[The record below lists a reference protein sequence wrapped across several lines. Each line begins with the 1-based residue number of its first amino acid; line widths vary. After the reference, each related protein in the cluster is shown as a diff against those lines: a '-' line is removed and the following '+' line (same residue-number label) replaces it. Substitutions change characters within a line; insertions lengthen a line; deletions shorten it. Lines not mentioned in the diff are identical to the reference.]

1 MGFFERKERMKL
13 LGKTVIL
20 GMAAVWDD
28 RKGYNNFIELSK
40 KLDKDY
46 KIIMVGLTKRQR
58 SQTPENIIALAKT
71 NYIEELRCL
80 YSVADIFFNPTME
93 DNYPTT
99 NLEAI
104 SCGTPTVTYATGGS
118 PESALAF
125 GLITDSNSKIYDL
138 IHYYDLLIYKDC
150 NFNKDKFVQEYDRV
164 YNM

>member
-80 YSVADIFFNPTME
+80 YSVADIFLILRWKIIIRQQILRQFPAVHQQLPMR
-93 DNYPTT
+93 
-99 NLEAI
+99 LAEARK
-104 SCGTPTVTYATGGS
+104 VHWH
-118 PESALAF
+118 L
-125 GLITDSNSKIYDL
+125 D
-138 IHYYDLLIYKDC
+138 
-150 NFNKDKFVQEYDRV
+150 
-164 YNM
+164 